1 VTPRRRAPIRSR
13 RRLATLALAG
23 LAAALAASACSI
35 EGWINRTL
43 GDAPA
48 PASERARALHRASFV
63 VDLHADS
70 LLWSRDLLARSSV
83 GHVDLPRLREGGV
96 ALQMFTI
103 VTRVPRSVDFER
115 TDPDTADL
123 ISALAWAHGWPR
135 AARASLL
142 ERALFQAR
150 ALDQT
155 AARSE
160 GALRLVRWRED
171 VARLRE
177 RRGRDPDA
185 TGALLGVEGA
195 HALEGR
201 VENLAPLFDAGVRMV
216 GLAHFFDNEFAGSAH
231 GLQKGG
237 LTELGRALVLDMER
251 RGVLLDLAHAS
262 PRAIDDALALVRAPP
277 VVSHTGVQATCPG
290 PRNLSDDQLRAI
302 AAKGGVVG
310 IAFFEEAVCGTAP
323 ADVARA
329 LRHVVDLLGDEH
341 AALGSDFD
349 GAVTTSFDASRM
361 DAITQALLD
370 TGLSE
375 ASVRRILGE
384 NALRLLERVLLDAPA
399 GR

>member
-1 VTPRRRAPIRSR
+1 VAFDSRPAARSSPC
-13 RRLATLALAG
+13 LAALALA
-23 LAAALAASACSI
+23 ALATGACSI
-35 EGWINRTL
+35 EGWINRTA
-43 GDAPA
+43 GEAPPA
-48 PASERARALHRASFV
+48 ASERARALHRASFV

-70 LLWSRDLLARSSV
+70 LLWSRDLLVRSSA

-150 ALDQT
+150 ALEQT
-155 AARSE
+155 AARSG
-160 GALRLVRWRED
+160 GALRPVRWRGD
-171 VARLRE
+171 LDRLRE
-177 RRGRDPDA
+177 LRGRDGDVV
-185 TGALLGVEGA
+185 GALLGVEGA

-231 GLQKGG
+231 GMEKGG
-237 LTELGRALVLDMER
+237 LTDLGRALVLELER

-262 PRAIDDALALVRAPP
+262 PRAIEDALALVRAPP

-323 ADVARA
+323 ADIARA
-329 LRHVVDLLGDEH
+329 VRHVVDTVGDEH

-370 TGLSE
+370 TGLPE